1 MACLLSRS
9 FRPPS
14 YQLARV
20 CPACPVLLLVH
31 LSPACLFVLDRSAP
45 SWPSVLHRSAP
56 SCPSVLVPL
65 RLGSFCLAV
74 SGTFTLRL
82 CPDPGPSLPDRLPL
96 TVSLDPLHRPAHV
109 LSSAD
114 LRAAPLAAA
123 FSFVC
128 FVLAAHCTRQAR
140 AQDCK
145 LIEPMFS

>member
-14 YQLARV
+14 YQLPRV

-45 SWPSVLHRSAP
+45 SWPSVLHRSGP
-56 SCPSVLVPL
+56 SCP
-65 RLGSFCLAV
+65 AV
-74 SGTFTLRL
+74 SGTFPLRFG
-82 CPDPGPSLPDRLPL
+82 PDPGPSLPDRLPL
-96 TVSLDPLHRPAHV
+96 TFSLDPLHRPAHV
-109 LSSAD
+109 LSSAE